1 MKTIGI
7 IGGMSWES
15 TVTYYQVINETIRE
29 ERGGLHS
36 ADILLYSIDFA
47 PLAEMQER
55 DDWDGAAELMCE
67 AAKRLEAGGAD
78 FLLIGAN
85 TMHKAV
91 PQVEKAV
98 SIPLLHIAEATAAEL
113 KKDRIQRV
121 GLLGTKYTLLQDFY
135 TGKLKENGLE
145 VLLPEEVEEVNRIIY
160 EELCL
165 GVLKDSSKE
174 ELLQY
179 CRELKEKGAQAVI
192 LGCTELGLLLK
203 QGDSELPFYDTTLIH
218 ARQAALRSLE

>member
-29 ERGGLHS
+29 ELGGLHS

-55 DDWDGAAELMCE
+55 DDWDGAAQLMVD
-67 AAKRLEAGGAD
+67 AARRLEAGGAD

-85 TMHKAV
+85 TMHKAA

-98 SIPLLHIAEATAAEL
+98 KIPLLHIAEATAEEL
-113 KKDRIQRV
+113 KKDHIRKV
-121 GLLGTKYTLLQDFY
+121 GLLGTRYTLLQDFY
-135 TGKLKENGLE
+135 TGKLKENGLQ
-145 VLLPEEVEEVNRIIY
+145 VILPEEVEEVNRIIY
-160 EELCL
+160 EELCV
-165 GVLKDSSKE
+165 GVLNDSSKE
-174 ELLQY
+174 KLLQY
-179 CRELKEKGAQAVI
+179 CRELKEKGAEAVI

-218 ARQAALRSLE
+218 ARQAALRSLN

>member
-91 PQVEKAV
+91 PQAEKVV

>member
-29 ERGGLHS
+29 ELGGLHS

-55 DDWDGAAELMCE
+55 DDWDGAAQLMVE
-67 AAKRLEAGGAD
+67 AARRLEAGGAD

-85 TMHKAV
+85 TMHKAA

-98 SIPLLHIAEATAAEL
+98 KIPLLHIAEATAAEL
-113 KKDRIQRV
+113 KKDQVQRV
-121 GLLGTKYTLLQDFY
+121 GLLGTRYTLLQDFY
-135 TGKLKENGLE
+135 TGKLKEEGLE
-145 VLLPEEVEEVNRIIY
+145 VILPAEVEEVNRIIY
-160 EELCL
+160 EELCV
-165 GVLKDSSKE
+165 GVLKETSKE
-174 ELLQY
+174 KLLQY
-179 CRELKEKGAQAVI
+179 CTELKEKGAEAVI

-218 ARQAALRSLE
+218 ARQAALRSLK

>member
-165 GVLKDSSKE
+165 GVLKDGSKE

-218 ARQAALRSLE
+218 ARQAALRSLK